1 MGNMKRKLI
10 KSVGILGAAVL
21 FFSGFVGR
29 VLVAVLVVVF
39 GLGVFMGEARAVD
52 GNPPSGTTVRI
63 INPLSCGDVQCVGQ
77 AIINGLFMLAIPI
90 VSIMVLW
97 GGFQILTAGGDPAKF
112 TNGKK
117 TLIYAVVGFA
127 VVLVAQGVVFIIKE
141 LFAG

>member
-1 MGNMKRKLI
+1 MINSISLKVFVLLL
-10 KSVGILGAAVL
+10 VLG
-21 FFSGFVGR
+21 GFIEK
-29 VLVAVLVVVF
+29 VF
-39 GLGVFMGEARAVD
+39 AQTGD
-52 GNPPSGTTVRI
+52 GTNPGGGTTVRI
-63 INPLSCGDVQCVGQ
+63 INPLSCGDVECIGE
-77 AIINGLFMLAIPI
+77 AIINGLFIIAIPL

-97 GGFQILTAGGDPAKF
+97 GGFQILTAGGDPTKF

>member
-1 MGNMKRKLI
+1 MINSISLKVFVLLL
-10 KSVGILGAAVL
+10 VLG
-21 FFSGFVGR
+21 GFIEK
-29 VLVAVLVVVF
+29 VF
-39 GLGVFMGEARAVD
+39 AQTGD
-52 GNPPSGTTVRI
+52 GTNPTGGTTVRI
-63 INPLSCGDVQCVGQ
+63 INPLSCGDVECIGE
-77 AIINGLFMLAIPI
+77 AIINGLFIIAIPL

-97 GGFQILTAGGDPAKF
+97 GGFQILTAGGDPTKF